1 MPVILVV
8 HLSMGRLFINKQTR
22 SLGEGCYGFD
32 WGVRKLGQ
40 QNLGF
45 TTGLFSYILLKEYFK
60 SFCHDLYY
68 VISQFIYCTW
78 VWLTYLFSLFYT
90 LWILPDRSQPEQRV
104 CSVEQ
109 NEKKGGSESG
119 YGGEVDIRK
128 IDVSIMRVRNNVWIH
143 FSRYRL
149 FWVETSKHLW
159 FSTLAWPICW
169 CLVLLL
175 V

>member
-1 MPVILVV
+1 MEACVPVILVV
-8 HLSMGRLFINKQTR
+8 RLSMARLFINKQTQ
-22 SLGEGCYGFD
+22 SLREGCFGFD

-68 VISQFIYCTW
+68 ITVHILHMGLPNF
-78 VWLTYLFSLFYT
+78 FSA

-109 NEKKGGSESG
+109 KEKKGGSEG
-119 YGGEVDIRK
+119 GCGGEVDIRK
-128 IDVSIMRVRNNVWIH
+128 IDVSITRVRNNVLIH
-143 FSRYRL
+143 FSRYKL

-169 CLVLLL
+169 CLVLLS